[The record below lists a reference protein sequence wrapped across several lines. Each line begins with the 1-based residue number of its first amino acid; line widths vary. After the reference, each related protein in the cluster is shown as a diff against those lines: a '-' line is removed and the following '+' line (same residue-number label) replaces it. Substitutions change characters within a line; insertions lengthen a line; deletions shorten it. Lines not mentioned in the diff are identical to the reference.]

1 MHITLT
7 DRLTCPRCGPGAG
20 LIVLMDEVADRRVVS
35 GSLGCPVC
43 RERYPISGRVADLRL
58 GDAGEATGP
67 APAGVE
73 ARAEARAEVR
83 AAADDVE
90 PGVAGAGG
98 RADEAAV
105 RVAALLGLGEGSG
118 FVVLDGPDALAVAAR
133 LRGLAPEYEPV
144 VVVPE
149 AGAAAAGASA
159 VSALMIDAALPMA
172 DSLMRG
178 AAYVGAAPAAER
190 LAELVRVVRP
200 TSRVLVDGV
209 DTSELDGV
217 VAVLE
222 GLGAQVRARDGGG
235 VVAVVM

>member
-43 RERYPISGRVADLRL
+43 RARYPIAGRVADLRV
-58 GDAGEATGP
+58 GDA
-67 APAGVE
+67 
-73 ARAEARAEVR
+73 
-83 AAADDVE
+83 AAARTA
-90 PGVAGAGG
+90 PTGAGAG
-98 RADEAAV
+98 EAAV
-105 RVAALLGLGEGSG
+105 RLAALLGLEAGSG
-118 FVVLDGPDALAVAAR
+118 FVVLDGPDALTVAAA
-133 LRGLAPEYEPV
+133 LRELAPEYEPV
-144 VVVPE
+144 VVLSEAEVEE
-149 AGAAAAGASA
+149 AGASP
-159 VSALMIDAALPMA
+159 VSGLMVDAALPMA

-178 AAYVGAAPAAER
+178 AAYLGGKPAAER

-209 DTSELDGV
+209 EPGAVDD
-217 VAVLE
+217 VASMLE
-222 GLGAQVRARDGGG
+222 RLGAQVRARDARG